1 MPQNTLKFIM
11 TIPLG
16 EKYLDDKLFRGRIG
30 LYFGGI
36 TNFLFILF
44 NFFNGIYYRSVWF
57 ISIGFFYLGLV
68 FIKRKLAMA
77 ESRALRLTEKEK
89 RLAEIKAYIQTGAL
103 LFVLAFFI
111 AGIGIQVIRENQSYT
126 YNQFLIYGVGAYAFY
141 YLGITIYNMVFFK
154 KKDSFI
160 WSAVQAVN
168 FTTALLGIFSF
179 QTALLTQV
187 STYDSAQFF
196 NILTLAGVLLL
207 IVAKAVYMAIK
218 GINNQRLLIKQKQ

>member
-1 MPQNTLKFIM
+1 
-11 TIPLG
+11 
-16 EKYLDDKLFRGRIG
+16 
-30 LYFGGI
+30 
-36 TNFLFILF
+36 
-44 NFFNGIYYRSVWF
+44 
-57 ISIGFFYLGLV
+57 
-68 FIKRKLAMA
+68 MA

-187 STYDSAQFF
+187 STEESAQFF
-196 NILTLAGVLLL
+196 NILTLAGVLFL
-207 IVAKAVYMAIK
+207 IVAKAVYMVVK